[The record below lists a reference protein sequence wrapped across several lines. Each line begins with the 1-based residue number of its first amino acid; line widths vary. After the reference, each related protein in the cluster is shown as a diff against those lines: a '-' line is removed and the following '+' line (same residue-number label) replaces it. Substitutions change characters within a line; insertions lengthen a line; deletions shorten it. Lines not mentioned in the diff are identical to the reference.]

1 MANLLD
7 DDDYIIIGE
16 IKNSI
21 NENNTNTKEYITTHI
36 KKDIPNIKID
46 LKSIKPNIQNN
57 DNDQLIYEITN
68 DIIDNIIKN
77 IEDKIIINKPIIKEY
92 NNINKKRNI
101 FNYCN
106 LFGFVFLGC
115 IIYFKLF

>member
-21 NENNTNTKEYITTHI
+21 NENNTNTKEDIATH
-36 KKDIPNIKID
+36 IKID
-46 LKSIKPNIQNN
+46 LKSIKSNIQNN

-77 IEDKIIINKPIIKEY
+77 IEDKIIINKPIINEY